1 MEGVEKEFKIFE
13 TQDNYFKVRKQPFMR
28 KTINWQFD
36 IKDGFGEWSK
46 TTLFNLSHEAMQN
59 LTNCLRRKIDK
70 PGFGNLEY
78 MGKTAEEIANEN
90 WQKMNVK
97 TYGGK
102 QYRFLKV
109 HSQMLMPAD
118 DNIKLMLEINCMKAD
133 NATAQL
139 CMALKVWQGS
149 AIIRE
154 LRLKEFLFTA
164 FVIKLEEMSS
174 HIL

>member
-46 TTLFNLSHEAMQN
+46 TTLFNLSHEAMQK

-70 PGFGNLEY
+70 PDLGSLEY
-78 MGKTAEEIANEN
+78 MGKTAEEMEWEN
-90 WQKMNVK
+90 WQQMTVK

-109 HSQMLMPAD
+109 HNEILALAD
-118 DNIKLMLEINCMKAD
+118 ENIKLMLEINCMKAD

-139 CMALKVWQGS
+139 CMVLKVWQGS
-149 AIIRE
+149 EIILE